1 MKSHAFGKAAWKIKS
16 AIFIIVLQLKDL
28 TLYWG
33 KGTIVAQALP
43 SNCYSDCAF
52 FVFED
57 NKKMSNYKIVS
68 GKTPNQLTVKVF
80 AAKEK
85 GWTVFGGLVVFNGEL
100 LQTMI
105 KK

>member
-1 MKSHAFGKAAWKIKS
+1 
-16 AIFIIVLQLKDL
+16 
-28 TLYWG
+28 
-33 KGTIVAQALP
+33 
-43 SNCYSDCAF
+43 
-52 FVFED
+52 
-57 NKKMSNYKIVS
+57 MSNYKIVS

-85 GWTVFGGLVVFNGEL
+85 GWIVFGGLVVFNGEL